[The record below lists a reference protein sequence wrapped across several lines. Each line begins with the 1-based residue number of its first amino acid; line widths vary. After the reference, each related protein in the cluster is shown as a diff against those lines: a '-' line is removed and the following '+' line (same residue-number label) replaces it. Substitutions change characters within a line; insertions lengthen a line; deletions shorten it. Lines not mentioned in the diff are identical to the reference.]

1 MSHQSD
7 LTRAIET
14 ALKLSQRAD
23 LGELPRPA
31 QAEASE
37 GARPVDGMTAKNWE
51 LAYDKACRERDEVKA
66 ERDSLAEQYRQA
78 CIDSDK
84 WEKEA
89 RRQPAQ
95 GGLPGVDKRRLGHT
109 ASVFCDFYKH
119 DRRVPDEADV
129 IDLVEHT
136 VAGEIL
142 ERTDGK
148 FVWRRVPQPQ
158 TAVVSTPLVRSA
170 AVVGED
176 ARDIEVEACVPGI
189 ISTIYCRDEAQ
200 ADAIAK
206 LLTEATLP
214 AVATK
219 EGP

>member
-37 GARPVDGMTAKNWE
+37 GARPVEGMTAKNWE

-84 WEKEA
+84 WEAEA

-95 GGLPGVDKRRLGHT
+95 GGLPGVGTPIFWIGQGREVKVTSHWEGCVNRITGDPVDGFNCEEQVAFT
-109 ASVFCDFYKH
+109 MA
-119 DRRVPDEADV
+119 DEG
-129 IDLVEHT
+129 T
-136 VAGEIL
+136 S
-142 ERTDGK
+142 
-148 FVWRRVPQPQ
+148 WRRVPQPQ
-158 TAVVSTPLVRSA
+158 PAAETIPLVASA
-170 AVVGED
+170 KVKGDPDMLYID
-176 ARDIEVEACVPGI
+176 AGCDSYLVRCKPA
-189 ISTIYCRDEAQ
+189 SRA
-200 ADAIAK
+200 AAIAK
-206 LLTEATLP
+206 LLTEATMP

-219 EGP
+219 EEP

>member
-37 GARPVDGMTAKNWE
+37 GARPVEGMTAKNWE

-95 GGLPGVDKRRLGHT
+95 GGLPGIRQAINDLREGGMFSL
-109 ASVFCDFYKH
+109 ADSLCAWANEQ
-119 DRRVPDEADV
+119 DRRANPCTCDS
-129 IDLVEHT
+129 
-136 VAGEIL
+136 
-142 ERTDGK
+142 
-148 FVWRRVPQPQ
+148 RVPQPRPAAE
-158 TAVVSTPLVRSA
+158 TIPLVASA
-170 AVVGED
+170 KVKGDPDMLYID
-176 ARDIEVEACVPGI
+176 AGCDSYLVRCKPA
-189 ISTIYCRDEAQ
+189 SRA
-200 ADAIAK
+200 AAIAK
-206 LLTEATLP
+206 LLTEATMP

-219 EGP
+219 EEP